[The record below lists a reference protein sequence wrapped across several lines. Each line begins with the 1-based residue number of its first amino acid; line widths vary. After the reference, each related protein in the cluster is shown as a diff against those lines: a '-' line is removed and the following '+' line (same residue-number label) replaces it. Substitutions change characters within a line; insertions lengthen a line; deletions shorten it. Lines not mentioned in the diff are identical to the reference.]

1 MSVYSLAVVH
11 CALIRITL
19 IRLPAMGSL
28 KCAAFRVCPEPAGD
42 GAALAAAGVFPVVSG
57 VFRQAPRWPEAGGFC
72 HLRPA
77 LLCYI
82 GNGMIHDLLV
92 SGVTVFP
99 GREHFE
105 FVPGI
110 NVVVGGN
117 DSGKS
122 HLLKLCYTVAKWS
135 ADGGR
140 KSLPEK
146 WAEEQRLRKRPDAGV
161 CVPRAGR
168 ADGPEPG
175 KRPCARGGLHGG
187 GTACRRAWGTWCLI
201 SRRGMKRRG

>member
-1 MSVYSLAVVH
+1 
-11 CALIRITL
+11 
-19 IRLPAMGSL
+19 
-28 KCAAFRVCPEPAGD
+28 
-42 GAALAAAGVFPVVSG
+42 
-57 VFRQAPRWPEAGGFC
+57 
-72 HLRPA
+72 
-77 LLCYI
+77 
-82 GNGMIHDLLV
+82 MIHDLLV

-146 WAEEQRLRKRPDAGV
+146 WAEEQRLRKDLMRVFASRGLAGLTA
-161 CVPRAGR
+161 RNRGNA
-168 ADGPEPG
+168 
-175 KRPCARGGLHGG
+175 PCARGGLHGG
-187 GTACRRAWGTWCLI
+187 GRRAG
-201 SRRGMKRRG
+201 GHGEPGV

>member
-1 MSVYSLAVVH
+1 
-11 CALIRITL
+11 
-19 IRLPAMGSL
+19 
-28 KCAAFRVCPEPAGD
+28 
-42 GAALAAAGVFPVVSG
+42 
-57 VFRQAPRWPEAGGFC
+57 
-72 HLRPA
+72 
-77 LLCYI
+77 
-82 GNGMIHDLLV
+82 MIHDLLV

-146 WAEEQRLRKRPDAGV
+146 WAEEQRLRKDLMRVFAS
-161 CVPRAGR
+161 RGR

-187 GTACRRAWGTWCLI
+187 GRRAG
-201 SRRGMKRRG
+201 GHGEPGV

>member
-1 MSVYSLAVVH
+1 
-11 CALIRITL
+11 
-19 IRLPAMGSL
+19 
-28 KCAAFRVCPEPAGD
+28 
-42 GAALAAAGVFPVVSG
+42 
-57 VFRQAPRWPEAGGFC
+57 
-72 HLRPA
+72 
-77 LLCYI
+77 
-82 GNGMIHDLLV
+82 MIHDLLV

-146 WAEEQRLRKRPDAGV
+146 WAEEQRLRKDLMRVFAS
-161 CVPRAGR
+161 
-168 ADGPEPG
+168 
-175 KRPCARGGLHGG
+175 RGLALSVEGCPIQATFVSVSRTGLIRQ
-187 GTACRRAWGTWCLI
+187 A
-201 SRRGMKRRG
+201 

>member
-1 MSVYSLAVVH
+1 
-11 CALIRITL
+11 
-19 IRLPAMGSL
+19 
-28 KCAAFRVCPEPAGD
+28 
-42 GAALAAAGVFPVVSG
+42 
-57 VFRQAPRWPEAGGFC
+57 
-72 HLRPA
+72 
-77 LLCYI
+77 
-82 GNGMIHDLLV
+82 MIHDLLV

-146 WAEEQRLRKRPDAGV
+146 WAEEQRLRKDLMRVFASRGLAGLTARNRGNAHARV
-161 CVPRAGR
+161 EASMEGDGVPEGMGNLVFDFQAGHEEEGLSIR
-168 ADGPEPG
+168 EMPRRFLNVPVVFLA
-175 KRPCARGGLHGG
+175 AREVLTIYPRFVQG
-187 GTACRRAWGTWCLI
+187 
-201 SRRGMKRRG
+201 